1 METASFTS
9 HIRCMCDVLSER
21 GDECCAVTLRILVFK
36 LTFDVH
42 TIASASSGA
51 SMDARYHLGA
61 SGIFCGLLDRPIVRV
76 NLETVS
82 YTHLTL
88 PTILRV

>member
-1 METASFTS
+1 
-9 HIRCMCDVLSER
+9 MCDVLSER

-76 NLETVS
+76 NLE
-82 YTHLTL
+82 
-88 PTILRV
+88 ILVLVVRQPQPQPQHRPEMS